1 MQRLRFRWR
10 LLTISRENKP
20 LLILVAPNGSYRTSS
35 YIKAARRLDFEI
47 LVVSDSAHSIINTS
61 VEGLTVD
68 FNEPEQAIE
77 LIQAACSGQR
87 VNSVLAT
94 DDRCVPLANRLS
106 EFYGLPHNPAAAS
119 QLTQRKDQARL
130 VLKASDCLTPEFE
143 LFPLAATKRT
153 PQINYPLVIKPLGLS
168 ASRGVIRVDNQPQFE
183 DAISRVSKIV
193 ESTRRTGL
201 EGSHVLLE
209 TYIEGNEYA
218 VEGFLNNGVF
228 RLLTIFDK
236 PEPLQGPFFEETY
249 YISPTR
255 LSIEDQQQLETVVA
269 SCCEAYGLVQGPIHA
284 EIRIND
290 LGIYLIELANR
301 TIGGQCG
308 QMIESIIGMPLEDMV
323 VMGMTDNLPT
333 FTSTK
338 QSVGVLMIPI
348 PEAGL
353 LKRIEGLTDAL
364 STQYVDDLEIHIN
377 PGYEM
382 VPLPEGASYLGFIF
396 ARSPDFQST
405 WNALREAHEKL
416 KFVTQ
421 PRWLLEVG

>member
-1 MQRLRFRWR
+1 MWLRWR
-10 LLTISRENKP
+10 LLIISSETNKP

-35 YIKAARRLDFEI
+35 YINAARRLDFEI

-61 VEGLTVD
+61 VDGLTVD
-68 FNEPEQAIE
+68 FSEPEQAVD
-77 LIQAACSGQR
+77 LIQSACSEQQ
-87 VNSVLAT
+87 VNCVLAT
-94 DDRCVPLANRLS
+94 DDRCVPLATQLS
-106 EFYGLPHNPAAAS
+106 EFYGLPHNPAEAS
-119 QLTQRKDQARL
+119 QLTQRKDLARL

-143 LFPLAATKRT
+143 LFPLADTKKE

-168 ASRGVIRVDNQPQFE
+168 ASRGVIRVDNQQQFE
-183 DAISRVSKIV
+183 NAITRVGKIV

-201 EGSHVLLE
+201 EGTHVLLE
-209 TYIEGNEYA
+209 SYIDGNEYA
-218 VEGFLNNGVF
+218 VEGFLNNGEF

-255 LSIEDQQQLETVVA
+255 LSFDEQQQIETVV
-269 SCCEAYGLVQGPIHA
+269 SRCCQAYGLVQGPIHA

-308 QMIESIIGMPLEDMV
+308 QMIESILGLPLEVMV
-323 VMGMTDNLPT
+323 VMGMTNKLPT
-333 FTSTK
+333 LTSTTE
-338 QSVGVLMIPI
+338 SVGVLMIPI

-396 ARSPDFQST
+396 ARSPDFHST
-405 WNALREAHEKL
+405 WKALREAHEKL

-421 PRWLLEVG
+421 PRWLLEAG